1 MALDKLRLTLTTEGY
16 DYLVYPLR
24 SVDERQT
31 KSAFSLS
38 PPGRAASQNILLGIE
53 GQQADITLNFTLH
66 DDGADKADGTA
77 PAGEFTDDTVVTI
90 AEQRRYLREFIHD
103 PGFDAAHTLT
113 HETGDEFDNDDVYV
127 SELSI
132 PTLEQDSPK
141 WHEASISLRRGGSI

>member
-66 DDGADKADGTA
+66 DDGTDKADGTA
-77 PAGEFTDDTVVTI
+77 PGGEFTNDTVVTI
-90 AEQRRYLREFIHD
+90 AEQRRWINDFIHD
-103 PGFDAAHTLT
+103 PGFDAAHELT
-113 HETGDEFDNDDVYV
+113 HETGEEFTSDDVYV
-127 SELSI
+127 SETSL